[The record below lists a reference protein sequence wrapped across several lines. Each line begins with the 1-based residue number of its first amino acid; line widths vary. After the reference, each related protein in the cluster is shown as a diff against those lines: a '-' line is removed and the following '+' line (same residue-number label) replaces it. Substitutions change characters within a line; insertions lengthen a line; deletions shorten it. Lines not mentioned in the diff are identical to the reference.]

1 MSKNA
6 VVRAFDM
13 ARERYDSLPVVCGLL
28 NVTSS
33 YAYYAMGQGELS
45 LPCSLKMEILIE
57 GEITWQELCPKVA
70 DDIEKFRARVE
81 NY

>member
-6 VVRAFDM
+6 VTRAFDLT
-13 ARERYDSLPVVCGLL
+13 RERYDSLAVVCGLL

-33 YAYYAMGQGELS
+33 YAYQAMNEGELS
-45 LPCSLKMEILIE
+45 LPCSLKMEILTE

-70 DDIEKFRARVE
+70 SDIERFKARVE